1 MYPHAIFRGYIWG
14 YFVMA
19 ADKSNGMA
27 LLKDIQC
34 RNAHLEEGKTESN
47 YRDGGGLVLVVTAE
61 RKRWR
66 FVSSLYGKRIKIWLG
81 DYPALGLKQAR
92 LAAEECRDSIRSG
105 KDPSVERK
113 LHKEAGKLAQ
123 ASTFEVVALEWL
135 EEHCRVKN
143 IKPVTSTRIAS
154 QLRKHIFPLI
164 GRLPVD
170 TLNEALLRKP
180 VDLLSKQ
187 GHQQTAARVLQH
199 ISSVMKH
206 AKRTS
211 RIQHDPV
218 SSLTGR
224 NGILPVIVST
234 PKAALPLE
242 SMPQLLQK
250 LRSVDCLL
258 IIKLFLRFALLTGA
272 RSSEIRF
279 ARWNEFNLAEGL
291 WTIPPEREPVE
302 GVAYS
307 YRGEKM
313 GRPRMIFLSRQAIE
327 VMQQVHGLNEH
338 ATFVF
343 AGGRVGSPV
352 SNTGINNAIRAM
364 GYSTGT
370 DQCLHGFRT
379 TMTSALNEAMRFHRD
394 AIELHIGHA
403 AKNDKGDLAPS
414 AKAIRD
420 LYNRKARYLQHRQE
434 MMQWY
439 SDWLDELEKS
449 GEFVEPADFT
459 IPAS

>member
-1 MYPHAIFRGYIWG
+1 
-14 YFVMA
+14 MA
-19 ADKSNGMA
+19 TDNSTGMA

-34 RNAHLEEGKTESN
+34 RNAQLEAGKTETN
-47 YRDGGGLVLVVTAE
+47 LRDGHGLWLVVTAE

-81 DYPALGLKQAR
+81 DYPQLGLKQAR
-92 LAAEECRDSIRSG
+92 LAADTCRESIRQG
-105 KDPSVERK
+105 KDPAIERK
-113 LHKEAGKLAQ
+113 LNKEAGKRAQ
-123 ASTFEVVALEWL
+123 ESTFEVVALEWL

-154 QLRKHIFPLI
+154 QMRKHIFPHI
-164 GRLPVD
+164 GRLPVE

-180 VDLLSKQ
+180 VDQLSKQ

-199 ISSVMKH
+199 ISSVIKH

-218 SSLTGR
+218 SSLIGR

-279 ARWNEFNLAEGL
+279 ARWKEFDLDEGL
-291 WTIPPEREPVE
+291 WTIPPERDPVE

-313 GRPRMIFLSRQAIE
+313 GRPRMIFLSRQVVE
-327 VMQQVHGLNEH
+327 VMHQVKNLNEH

-343 AGGRVGSPV
+343 AGSRVGSPV

-403 AKNDKGDLAPS
+403 AKSDKGDLAPS

-420 LYNRKARYLQHRQE
+420 LYNRKARYLKHRQE

-439 SDWLDELEKS
+439 SDWLDELEKRV
-449 GEFVEPADFT
+449 EFVEPADFT
-459 IPAS
+459 GTVA

>member
-1 MYPHAIFRGYIWG
+1 
-14 YFVMA
+14 MA
-19 ADKSNGMA
+19 AEKGIGMA

-34 RNAHLEEGKTESN
+34 RTAQVEAGKSESDF
-47 YRDGGGLVLVVTAE
+47 RDGGGLWLVVSAE

-66 FVSSLYGKRIKIWLG
+66 YLGSLYGKRIKIWLG
-81 DYPALGLKQAR
+81 DYPQLSLKEARQA
-92 LAAEECRDSIRSG
+92 ADDCRESIRQG
-105 KDPSVERK
+105 KDPAIERK
-113 LHKEAGKLAQ
+113 LCKEAGKLAHE
-123 ASTFEVVALEWL
+123 STFEVVAMEWL
-135 EEHCRVKN
+135 DEHCRVKN
-143 IKPVTSTRIAS
+143 IKPVTRARIAS
-154 QLRKHIFPLI
+154 QIRKHIFPYI
-164 GRLPVD
+164 GRLPVG

-199 ISSVMKH
+199 ISGVMKH

-211 RIQHDPV
+211 RIQYDPV

-224 NGILPVIVST
+224 NGILPVIVSI

-242 SMPQLLQK
+242 RVPQLLQK

-258 IIKLFLRFALLTGA
+258 VIKLFLRFALLTGA

-279 ARWNEFNLAEGL
+279 ARWAEFNLEEGV
-291 WTIPPEREPVE
+291 WTIPPERQPVD

-313 GRPRMIFLSRQAIE
+313 GRPRMIFLSRQALD
-327 VMQQVHGLNEH
+327 VMQQVKALNEY
-338 ATFVF
+338 AIFVF

-364 GYSTGT
+364 GYSTST

-403 AKNDKGDLAPS
+403 AKGDKGDLAPS

-420 LYNRKARYLQHRQE
+420 LYNRNARYLKHRQE

-439 SDWLDELEKS
+439 SDWLDEMSERKI
-449 GEFVEPADFT
+449 FIEPADFNL
-459 IPAS
+459 I